1 MTDPRTLKPC
11 ADLVMANDLRN
22 AGAYAVSRVNEQ
34 MLLPTMEVYLSTVI
48 SMPMT
53 SRKRISRRSR
63 VRETP
68 AHTIQMWE
76 RLS

>member
-1 MTDPRTLKPC
+1 MTNPRTSK
-11 ADLVMANDLRN
+11 AYANLVMAGDLKDKH
-22 AGAYAVSRVNEQ
+22 AYLVKHVDEQ

-48 SMPMT
+48 SMPIT
-53 SRKRISRRSR
+53 SRKSIPRRSR
-63 VRETP
+63 IRETP